1 MNRLE
6 VDVLEA
12 KLMKGLS
19 EGLSEVK
26 EALFESRREGGS
38 SSEGAL
44 STVKERVLEAK
55 RAKGLTWSDLG
66 RAAGLSPEFTCSA
79 CLGMNHL
86 EKQSADAVAAALG
99 LGGDVSAALQRFP
112 LKSWDRA
119 VPTDPLIYRW
129 YEMLNVYGETIK
141 EMINEKFG
149 DGIMSA
155 IDFTMNIDRQADPKG
170 DRVLVTISGKFLPY
184 KSW

>member
-1 MNRLE
+1 MNKIEMKDAILQ
-6 VDVLEA
+6 A
-12 KLMKGLS
+12 KFEKGLN
-19 EGLSEVK
+19 
-26 EALFESRREGGS
+26 
-38 SSEGAL
+38 
-44 STVKERVLEAK
+44 
-55 RAKGLTWSDLG
+55 WSDIAK
-66 RAAGLSPEFTCSA
+66 AAGLSPEYICSA

-86 EKQSADAVAAALG
+86 EKPAADKVAAVLDFDG
-99 LGGDVSAALQRFP
+99 EMSTALQRFP
-112 LKSWDRA
+112 TKTWERTI
-119 VPTDPLIYRW
+119 PTDPLIYRW

-155 IDFTMNIDRQADPKG
+155 IDFTMNVDKQEDPKG

>member
-1 MNRLE
+1 MNKAE
-6 VDVLEA
+6 
-12 KLMKGLS
+12 M
-19 EGLSEVK
+19 K
-26 EALFESRREGGS
+26 EAILQ
-38 SSEGAL
+38 
-44 STVKERVLEAK
+44 AK
-55 RAKGLTWSDLG
+55 FKNNLKWADIA
-66 RAAGLSPEFTCSA
+66 RAAGMSDEFVCSA

-86 EKQSADAVAAALG
+86 EKPQADAVAKALG
-99 LGGDVSAALQRFP
+99 LDDAVSTALQCFP
-112 LKSWDRA
+112 TKTWDRPI
-119 VPTDPLIYRW
+119 PTDPLIYRW

-155 IDFTMNIDRQADPKG
+155 IDFTMNIDRQEDPKG